1 MNLRKTPNKETQNVT
16 GSLSSDPDL
25 SQTRMISQVQLHS
38 WGQWGGG
45 LCARTALSSGS
56 SKNHVWRGV
65 RTHCSLPFRGADS
78 PHLLYLPWASIQ
90 MCLLLQGLVQASGK
104 KGTRKAQ
111 GKWEN

>member
-45 LCARTALSSGS
+45 LC
-56 SKNHVWRGV
+56 VDV
-65 RTHCSLPFRGADS
+65 
-78 PHLLYLPWASIQ
+78 
-90 MCLLLQGLVQASGK
+90 LQGGVTPGQVALGFSQFSPVGR
-104 KGTRKAQ
+104 T
-111 GKWEN
+111 